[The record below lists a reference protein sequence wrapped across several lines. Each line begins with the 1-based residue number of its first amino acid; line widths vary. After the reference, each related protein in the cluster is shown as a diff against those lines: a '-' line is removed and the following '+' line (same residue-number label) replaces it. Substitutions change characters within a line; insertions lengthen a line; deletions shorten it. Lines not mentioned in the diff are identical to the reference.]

1 MQTTHSTLST
11 WGGKLTSRRVQQK
24 AESITKNAPKSCNAI
39 FHGFGGKRIA
49 TPAQMC
55 VSKQQMRNTVGIQS
69 NTSAFRLDSVVVGE
83 KDGYQVLRSTT
94 CSFLGYMMPWH
105 TFTARSKTPPNS
117 RKPFKATMRSLSLRS
132 DRSLRSQQTH
142 SISRR
147 THHTQS
153 RTPGRDARCTKASD
167 KSCRKLL

>member
-1 MQTTHSTLST
+1 MGRKTHFKTCTAIGLEA
-11 WGGKLTSRRVQQK
+11 SRRTHPK
-24 AESITKNAPKSCNAI
+24 AATQPSM
-39 FHGFGGKRIA
+39 FLGGKRIA

-69 NTSAFRLDSVVVGE
+69 NTSALRLDSVVVGE

-94 CSFLGYMMPWH
+94 CSFLGWMMPWH

-153 RTPGRDARCTKASD
+153 RNPGRDARCTKASD

>member
-1 MQTTHSTLST
+1 
-11 WGGKLTSRRVQQK
+11 
-24 AESITKNAPKSCNAI
+24 
-39 FHGFGGKRIA
+39 
-49 TPAQMC
+49 MC

-117 RKPFKATMRSLSLRS
+117 RKPFKATMRFYLCAVTAVCAR
-132 DRSLRSQQTH
+132 
-142 SISRR
+142 SRR
-147 THHTQS
+147 IQF
-153 RTPGRDARCTKASD
+153 RDARITHNHAPQAGMHGAQRQARKVAANC
-167 KSCRKLL
+167 CRNNRRNTPRWVKFEQAKHEAYVPLSSKTRR